1 MRKQG
6 VNHILQIFFPKV
18 CPICTEVL
26 DREQEIC
33 QDCRKKLKYITEP
46 KCKKCGKP
54 FESVDAQSQI
64 RQYCG
69 DCQKNRHD
77 YEYGMAVF
85 RYNDEI
91 RESIYRF
98 KYKNQRTYAGFY
110 ADEMWKVYGRQI
122 RAEGIEV
129 MIPVPVSRKKMQKTI
144 APQTTKISAIL
155 KIGQILKSKK
165 STTPCSTYRSM
176 PLPMA
181 PEINNAVPTR
191 NDTGPLLTRL
201 R

>member
-129 MIPVPVSRKKMQKTI
+129 MIPVPVSRKKMQKRGYNQAALI
-144 APQTTKISAIL
+144 AQQLAEKTGIPADLQESAIPFHR
-155 KIGQILKSKK
+155 K
-165 STTPCSTYRSM
+165 
-176 PLPMA
+176 
-181 PEINNAVPTR
+181 N
-191 NDTGPLLTRL
+191 
-201 R
+201 

>member
-18 CPICTEVL
+18 FLICTEVL

-98 KYKNQRTYAGFY
+98 KYKN
-110 ADEMWKVYGRQI
+110 
-122 RAEGIEV
+122 
-129 MIPVPVSRKKMQKTI
+129 
-144 APQTTKISAIL
+144 
-155 KIGQILKSKK
+155 
-165 STTPCSTYRSM
+165 
-176 PLPMA
+176 
-181 PEINNAVPTR
+181 
-191 NDTGPLLTRL
+191 
-201 R
+201 